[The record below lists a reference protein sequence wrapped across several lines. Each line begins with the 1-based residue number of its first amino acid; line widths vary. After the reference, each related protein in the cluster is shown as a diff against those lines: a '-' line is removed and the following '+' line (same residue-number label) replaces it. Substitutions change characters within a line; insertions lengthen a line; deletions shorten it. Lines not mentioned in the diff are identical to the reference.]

1 MKKIISIILGILLM
15 FSMSVTS
22 FAAWVNVPAA
32 EETTTKVVEV
42 KTDFATS
49 SFVKASTD
57 TAVLTKGK
65 LTIKIDN
72 KSDSSIQLSDLT
84 IGITATSPKL
94 KANAETE
101 ATSTDAKKY
110 VLDLDK
116 EGNIQYFN
124 PIVSIDG
131 WSHDSDFVITKYS
144 EDTNSDTATIVCDIY
159 VVYDCDKL
167 TYEGTDKK
175 AGDCATVFTI
185 TINGISQNTTFNT
198 LPGREDKVEGGWL
211 TWELIPAP
219 VVDTTPDASNP
230 AEDEDTS
237 TEDTDV
243 TPPADDKEDDITPPA
258 DEDVNT
264 PDTDKGDENVNV
276 ETPDEKDEPADDPA
290 PVDPEIPDT
299 GATVPFAAIGTLVT
313 SAITALVAK
322 KKKEN

>member
-15 FSMSVTS
+15 FSMSVNS

-32 EETTTKVVEV
+32 EEATTKVVEV
-42 KTDFATS
+42 KTDFAVN
-49 SFVKASTD
+49 SFKDASTD

-84 IGITATSPKL
+84 IDIKATSPKL
-94 KANAETE
+94 KADGE
-101 ATSTDAKKY
+101 KF

-116 EGNIQYFN
+116 ENNIQYFN
-124 PIVSIDG
+124 PVVSIDG

-144 EDTNSDTATIVCDIY
+144 EDTNSDTATIECDIY
-159 VVYDCDKL
+159 VVYNCEKL

-185 TINGISQNTTFNT
+185 TINGIAQNTTFNT
-198 LPGREDKVEGGWL
+198 ISGREDKIEGGWL

-219 VVDTTPDASNP
+219 VVDTTPDTSTP

-237 TEDTDV
+237 TEDTD
-243 TPPADDKEDDITPPA
+243 TTPPA

-264 PDTDKGDENVNV
+264 PDSDKGDEDVNV
-276 ETPDEKDEPADDPA
+276 ETPDVNDGKDEPADDPA